1 MTTTRTIIRQFNSV
15 ILILLGSA
23 IYALAYDLFLI
34 PHQIVPGGISGLSM
48 IINRYLHTPI
58 GLVIIILNI
67 PIFLLGA
74 KIIGKI
80 YTVKSV
86 VAVIISSALIDF
98 FNYLVPLKSVTDNKI
113 LAALYGGIM
122 LGIGLGIIF
131 RGQAS
136 TGGTDIIGQIINRY
150 SNFSTGNS
158 ILIVDFII
166 ISASGIAFGN
176 FEAALYGY
184 LTLFFSTKII
194 DLVLEGI
201 SYTRAAFIISEKNQQ
216 ISDMILTKLN
226 RGVTQLQGIG
236 GYSQLPKDVLYV
248 VISKRQ
254 VNELVYRI
262 KEIDPHAF
270 VVITDVYE
278 VLGKGFHPRTP
289 PLPLPRKLIEG

>member
-1 MTTTRTIIRQFNSV
+1 MTTTRNIIRQFNSV

-86 VAVIISSALIDF
+86 VAVLISSALIDF